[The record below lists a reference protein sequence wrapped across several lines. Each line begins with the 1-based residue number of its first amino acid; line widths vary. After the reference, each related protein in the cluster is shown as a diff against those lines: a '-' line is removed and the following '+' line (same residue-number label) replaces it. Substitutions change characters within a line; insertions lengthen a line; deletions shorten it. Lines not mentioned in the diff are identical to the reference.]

1 MINQKYISV
10 NDLGIKLDG
19 TYIVAEVA
27 QAHDGSLGLAHA
39 YIDAIADAG
48 ADAVKFQ
55 THIAEAESTLE
66 EPWRVKFSY
75 QDKSRYDYW
84 KRMEFS
90 VEQWSELAEHSRS
103 RGLDFLSSPF
113 SVEAAIILEK
123 IGVKQWKIGSGEI
136 YNPVLLDY
144 LLGTQLPILFSSGMS
159 SIADLDNVISRAV
172 KKSTPFG
179 VFQCSS
185 SYPTPPELWGLEVIS
200 SFRERYRCPVGL
212 SDHSG
217 GIYAGLAATALGADF
232 IEVHV
237 TFDKKM
243 FGPDTSSSITINEL
257 KQLVTGSK
265 LIKSALNNK
274 DDKDTL
280 VSNTSNLKK
289 TFGRSLA
296 LVSKLPSGSKISIE
310 DLTLK
315 KPGFGIQYDDINKVV
330 GRRLKTDKSSDT
342 LLKWEDLK

>member
-1 MINQKYISV
+1 MSNYKPS
-10 NDLGIKLDG
+10 DLGFPDDSC
-19 TYIVAEVA
+19 YIIAEVA

-39 YIDAIADAG
+39 YIDAIADTG
-48 ADAVKFQ
+48 ADAIKFQ

-144 LLGTQLPILFSSGMS
+144 LLDTQLPILFSSGMS
-159 SIADLDNVISRAV
+159 SITDLDNVINRAV

-185 SYPTPPELWGLEVIS
+185 SYPTPPELWGLEVLS
-200 SFRERYRCPVGL
+200 SFRGRYHCPVGL

-330 GRRLKTDKSSDT
+330 GRRLKNDKSSDT
-342 LLKWEDLK
+342 LLKWADLK

>member
-1 MINQKYISV
+1 MSNYKPS
-10 NDLGIKLDG
+10 DLGLSDNSC
-19 TYIVAEVA
+19 YIIAEVA

-55 THIAEAESTLE
+55 THIAKAESTLD
-66 EPWRVKFSY
+66 EPWRVKFSS

-90 VEQWSELAEHSRS
+90 AEQWLKLAEHSRS
-103 RGLDFLSSPF
+103 LGLDFWSSPF
-113 SVEAAIILEK
+113 SIEAAIILQK
-123 IGVKQWKIGSGEI
+123 IGIKQWKIGSGEI
-136 YNPVLLDY
+136 YNPILVDY
-144 LLGTQLPILFSSGMS
+144 LLDTRLPILFSSGMS
-159 SIADLDNVISRAV
+159 NIADLDNVINQAI

-179 VFQCSS
+179 IFQCSS
-185 SYPTPPELWGLEVIS
+185 SYPTPPELWGLEILS
-200 SFRERYRCPVGL
+200 DFRERYNCPVGL

-217 GIYAGLAATALGADF
+217 GIYAGLAATTLGADF

-243 FGPDTSSSITINEL
+243 FGPDVTSSITISEL
-257 KQLVTGSK
+257 EQLVLGSK
-265 LIKSALNNK
+265 SIRLALNNK

-280 VSNTSNLKK
+280 VSSTSNLKK

-296 LVSKLPSGSKISIE
+296 LVSKLPSGTKLSKR

-315 KPGFGIQYDDINKVV
+315 KPGSGILYDDINKVI
-330 GRRLKTDKSSDT
+330 GRSLKTHKGIDK
-342 LLKWEDLK
+342 LLTWDDLE

>member
-1 MINQKYISV
+1 MINLKPSHLGLLDNSCYI
-10 NDLGIKLDG
+10 I
-19 TYIVAEVA
+19 AEVA

-55 THIAEAESTLE
+55 THIAKAESTLD
-66 EPWRVKFSY
+66 EPWRVKFSS

-136 YNPVLLDY
+136 YNPILLDY
-144 LLGTQLPILFSSGMS
+144 LLGTNIPILFSSGMS
-159 SIADLDNVISRAV
+159 SIADIDNVINQAI
-172 KKSTPFG
+172 KKSIPFG
-179 VFQCSS
+179 IFQCSS
-185 SYPTPPELWGLEVIS
+185 SYPTPPELWGLEVLS
-200 SFRERYRCPVGL
+200 SFRERYNCPVGL

-217 GIYAGLAATALGADF
+217 DIYAGLAATTLGADF

-237 TFDKKM
+237 TFDKHM
-243 FGPDTSSSITINEL
+243 FGPDVSSSITINEL

-265 LIKSALNNK
+265 LIKSSLNNK
-274 DDKDTL
+274 DDKDIL
-280 VSNTSNLKK
+280 VSDTSNLKK

-296 LVSKLPSGSKISIE
+296 LVSGLPAGSKLSKK

-315 KPGFGIQYDDINKVV
+315 KPGTGILYDDINKVI
-330 GRRLKTDKSSDT
+330 GRSLKTHKGIDK
-342 LLKWEDLK
+342 LLTWDDLE

>member
-1 MINQKYISV
+1 
-10 NDLGIKLDG
+10 
-19 TYIVAEVA
+19 
-27 QAHDGSLGLAHA
+27 
-39 YIDAIADAG
+39 
-48 ADAVKFQ
+48 
-55 THIAEAESTLE
+55 
-66 EPWRVKFSY
+66 
-75 QDKSRYDYW
+75 
-84 KRMEFS
+84 MEFS

-144 LLGTQLPILFSSGMS
+144 LLDTQLPILFSSGMS
-159 SIADLDNVISRAV
+159 SISDLDNVINRAV

-185 SYPTPPELWGLEVIS
+185 SYPTPPELWGLEILS
-200 SFRERYRCPVGL
+200 SFRERYHCPVGL

-217 GIYAGLAATALGADF
+217 DIYAGLAATALGADF

-237 TFDKKM
+237 TFDKHM
-243 FGPDTSSSITINEL
+243 FGPDVSSSVTIDEL
-257 KQLVTGSK
+257 KQLVKGSHSIR
-265 LIKSALNNK
+265 LALNNK

-315 KPGFGIQYDDINKVV
+315 KPGFGIQYSDINKVV
-330 GRRLKTDKSSDT
+330 GRRLKTDKTDDT
-342 LLKWEDLK
+342 LLRWEDLK

>member
-1 MINQKYISV
+1 MSNYKPSSLGFLNDSCYI
-10 NDLGIKLDG
+10 I
-19 TYIVAEVA
+19 AEVA

-55 THIAEAESTLE
+55 THIAKAESTFD
-66 EPWRVKFSY
+66 EPWRMKFSL

-84 KRMEFS
+84 KRMEFTA
-90 VEQWSELAEHSRS
+90 EQWFELAEHSCS

-123 IGVKQWKIGSGEI
+123 IGVKQWKIGSGEV
-136 YNPVLLDY
+136 YNPILLDY
-144 LLGTQLPILFSSGMS
+144 LIKTQIPMLFSSGMS
-159 SIADLDNVISRAV
+159 SITDLDNIINKVV
-172 KKSTPFG
+172 KKSIPFG

-185 SYPTPPELWGLEVIS
+185 SYPTPPELWGLGMLS
-200 SFRERYRCPVGL
+200 SYRKRYNCPVGL

-217 GIYAGLAATALGADF
+217 GIYAGLAATSLGADF

-243 FGPDTSSSITINEL
+243 FGPDVSSSVTIDEL
-257 KQLVTGSK
+257 KQLVKGVHSIR
-265 LIKSALNNK
+265 LSLNNK
-274 DDKDTL
+274 KDKDELIYSTK
-280 VSNTSNLKK
+280 NLKK

-296 LVSKLPSGSKISIE
+296 LVSELPSGAKISKK

-315 KPGFGIQYDDINKVV
+315 KPGTGILYNDIDQVIGRSLKVNKD
-330 GRRLKTDKSSDT
+330 GSRLLTWK
-342 LLKWEDLK
+342 DLE